1 MLSFNTIQALG
12 SLGEFVSALAVVISL
27 IYLAQ
32 QMSQN
37 TTSVRAASFNSMV
50 QNSIRLLEHAF
61 RDSEFADFLHRAQT
75 DPEKLTPSE
84 RVRWAS
90 YMTAVYR
97 HFDDHGELLRHAVAH
112 CWREFER
119 ALAVAAASSDD
130 PFLAF
135 RAAGDAY
142 LAFAREQPGKYR
154 VLFSNKVDLDGGKVD
169 LDGGKVDLDGG
180 KVDLDLD
187 EGVGVAAFDHLV
199 GMVTA
204 MLDAN
209 GDGRDPYFVAV
220 QVHTWIHGM
229 VDLTGR
235 HPSADWPPL
244 DALLDDLAR
253 RLGLVAPSTGSG

>member
-1 MLSFNTIQALG
+1 MSSRPRYPKGEGDRLRTDLLDAAADLLG
-12 SLGEFVSALAVVISL
+12 TTGDIVSLRAIAARAGVS
-27 IYLAQ
+27 
-32 QMSQN
+32 
-37 TTSVRAASFNSMV
+37 
-50 QNSIRLLEHAF
+50 
-61 RDSEFADFLHRAQT
+61 
-75 DPEKLTPSE
+75 P
-84 RVRWAS
+84 
-90 YMTAVYR
+90 TAVYR
-97 HFDDHGELLRHAVAH
+97 HFDDHRELLRHAVAH

-154 VLFSNKVDLDGGKVD
+154 VLFSNKVDLDAD
-169 LDGGKVDLDGG
+169 E
-180 KVDLDLD
+180 VDLDLD

-204 MLDAN
+204 ILDAN
-209 GDGRDPYFVAV
+209 RDRRDPYFVAV

-235 HPSADWPPL
+235 HPSARWPPL
-244 DALLDDLAR
+244 EALLDDLAL

>member
-1 MLSFNTIQALG
+1 MYVCQPIVAPPGNIPVVEMSSRPRYPKGEGDRLRTDLLDAAADLLG
-12 SLGEFVSALAVVISL
+12 TTGDIVSLRAIAARAGVS
-27 IYLAQ
+27 
-32 QMSQN
+32 
-37 TTSVRAASFNSMV
+37 
-50 QNSIRLLEHAF
+50 
-61 RDSEFADFLHRAQT
+61 
-75 DPEKLTPSE
+75 P
-84 RVRWAS
+84 
-90 YMTAVYR
+90 TAVYR
-97 HFDDHGELLRHAVAH
+97 HFDDHGELLQHAVAH

-154 VLFSNKVDLDGGKVD
+154 VLFSNKVDLDGGRVD
-169 LDGGKVDLDGG
+169 LGGGT
-180 KVDLDLD
+180 VDLDLD

-209 GDGRDPYFVAV
+209 DDGRDPYFVAV

-235 HPSADWPPL
+235 HPAAEWPPL
-244 DALLDDLAR
+244 DALLDDLAV

>member
-1 MLSFNTIQALG
+1 MYICQPAFASPGNIALVDMSSRPRYPKG
-12 SLGEFVSALAVVISL
+12 EGERLRTDLLDAAADLLGTTGDIVSLRAIAARAGVS
-27 IYLAQ
+27 
-32 QMSQN
+32 
-37 TTSVRAASFNSMV
+37 
-50 QNSIRLLEHAF
+50 
-61 RDSEFADFLHRAQT
+61 
-75 DPEKLTPSE
+75 P
-84 RVRWAS
+84 
-90 YMTAVYR
+90 TAVYR

-119 ALAVAAASSDD
+119 TLAVAAASSDD

-154 VLFSNKVDLDGGKVD
+154 VLFSNKVDLDGGR
-169 LDGGKVDLDGG
+169 VDLDGG